1 MVTGSILIITAG
13 FGEGHNAA
21 ARNLAEALR
30 QSHPNLRVSVRD
42 ILEDS
47 YGWINWVARF
57 LFSLVINH
65 APGIW
70 EWFYNTLDRNAGS
83 DRGFRFFGH
92 AGKVLRNAIQHV
104 NADVVVSTYP
114 GYGQLLDHAMTGRER
129 PFAFVTVVTD
139 SLTIN
144 AIWHRCSCE
153 YFLVPNE
160 PTARVMEE
168 AGVQK
173 ESIKVTGFP
182 TPLAFSNPIPS
193 REILPSDG
201 IWKVLFI
208 VNSSPKTAP
217 LIVRELLKIENIHL
231 TVTCGKNADLM
242 KNLTALGNEWQ
253 KPIELHGWTKKMP
266 ELIRRSHLLISKA
279 GGATVQE
286 ALAAKTPMIVTQ
298 VVPGQEE
305 GNARLLVETGAGEIA
320 TTPESIAESVR
331 HLFASSGHL
340 YAIRQNAASTLSHP
354 TGAKDAAHFIANLL

>member
-42 ILEDS
+42 ICEDS
-47 YGWINWVARF
+47 YGWLNNVARF
-57 LFSLVINH
+57 VYSLVINH

-70 EWFYNTLDRNAGS
+70 RWFYNTLDRNARS
-83 DRGFRFFGH
+83 DRGFRFFGR
-92 AGKVLRNAIQHV
+92 AGKVLRDAIHHV

-114 GYGQLLDHAMTGRER
+114 GYGQLLDHAMGGRER
-129 PFAFVTVVTD
+129 PFAFVTVITD
-139 SLTIN
+139 SLTVN

-153 YFLVPNE
+153 FFLVPNE

-168 AGVQK
+168 AGVHK

-182 TPLAFSNPIPS
+182 TPLAFSNPTPS
-193 REILPSDG
+193 REISPSDG
-201 IWKVLFI
+201 LWKVLFI
-208 VNSSPKTAP
+208 VNSSPESA
-217 LIVRELLKIENIHL
+217 LQIVRELLSIENIHL
-231 TVTCGKNADLM
+231 TVTCGRNEELL
-242 KNLTALGNEWQ
+242 KNLKALGNELQ
-253 KPIELHGWTKKMP
+253 RPIELHGWTKEMP

-305 GNARLLVETGAGEIA
+305 GNARLLLETGAGEIA
-320 TTPESIAESVR
+320 TTPKSIAESVR
-331 HLFASSGHL
+331 NLFASSGQL
-340 YAIRQNAASTLSHP
+340 YRIRQKAASSLSHP
-354 TGAKDAAHFIANLL
+354 TGAKDAAHFIAGLL